1 MFLICLQHWDYN
13 MKFSEWQGGAGEW
26 RAADTTTWTPW
37 WYPARI
43 LGIEI
48 TDYILLL
55 KNKYNARNFRYF
67 PEKNLLIWDWK
78 NYTDC
83 HSFVLYINR
92 MSKNWTF

>member
-1 MFLICLQHWDYN
+1 
-13 MKFSEWQGGAGEW
+13 MKYSEWQGGAGEW
-26 RAADTTTWTPW
+26 RAADVTTWTPW

-43 LGIEI
+43 LEIEI

-55 KNKYNARNFRYF
+55 INKFNVK
-67 PEKNLLIWDWK
+67 PERIKYIPDKNLLFWSWEDY
-78 NYTDC
+78 NSC